1 MIYIIFTLILYIAYQ
16 DYMNRKE
23 RRRLTDAFMAKNLE
37 ELNRGEVKSETKLV
51 QPKLEDIPITE
62 ASPEEFDKA
71 IKKEVG
77 REPASEKIK
86 EFIKRKVR
94 R

>member
-1 MIYIIFTLILYIAYQ
+1 MIYIIFTLIAYIAYQ

-23 RRRLTDAFMAKNLE
+23 RRRLTDAFMAKDLE
-37 ELNRGEVKSETKLV
+37 ELNRVEVKPETKLV
-51 QPKLEDIPITE
+51 QPKLEDVPITE

-71 IKKEVG
+71 IKKELG
-77 REPASEKIK
+77 REPVGGKLK